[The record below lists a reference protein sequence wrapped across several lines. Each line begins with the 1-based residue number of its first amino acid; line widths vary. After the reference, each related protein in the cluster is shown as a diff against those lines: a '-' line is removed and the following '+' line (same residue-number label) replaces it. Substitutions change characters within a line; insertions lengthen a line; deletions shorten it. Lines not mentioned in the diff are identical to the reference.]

1 MSLFSRLFGKLV
13 KISHPCFG
21 EMIFLADKKNADAG
35 YFECTTFFKPVND
48 FIEVVLTAERGGPEQ
63 EQVDF
68 FRLIEE
74 KYVELTASLAPLI
87 QTEFNKWIPNFK
99 IHDFQSEFDLVF
111 IEIPACNEKTVSWQ
125 IAFTAKQFS
134 QHTITCLF
142 HDFECK
148 YVHVDG

>member
-1 MSLFSRLFGKLV
+1 MSLFSRLFGKPV

-21 EMIFLADKKNADAG
+21 EMIFLADKKNAETG

-63 EQVDF
+63 EQVVF

-74 KYVELTASLAPLI
+74 KYIDLTASLAPLI
-87 QTEFNKWIPNFK
+87 QAEFNKWNPNFK

-111 IEIPACNEKTVSWQ
+111 IEIPDCRTIPVAWEISFETIHDRK
-125 IAFTAKQFS
+125 
-134 QHTITCLF
+134 HTISCRF
-142 HDFECK
+142 HDFEI
-148 YVHVDG
+148 VDLLIDG